1 MSIDWLYSCT
11 RSIFCYFS
19 LLPLFFLFSRELGC
33 DFLRVDVVFYDIPA
47 ITIDAHVLFSLL
59 KLSCLW
65 WCRWKEQVRQCNSNF
80 KFFFFLRGHGNES
93 CHLIGSQRGPYFP
106 TSAHGHANALSPS
119 TSLPSL
125 PFFHKYIAFF
135 RLGSIFRQRRRSLP
149 QADK

>member
-1 MSIDWLYSCT
+1 MLGTDEFYSTAARYLFLNDQKPLYVLFGSSHIKFSYCHTMSIDWLYSCS

-80 KFFFFLRGHGNES
+80 KFFFSKRAQKR
-93 CHLIGSQRGPYFP
+93 I
-106 TSAHGHANALSPS
+106 
-119 TSLPSL
+119 LPSDWFL
-125 PFFHKYIAFF
+125 AQSVFSYLCPRAC
-135 RLGSIFRQRRRSLP
+135 
-149 QADK
+149 